1 MIANNSTASS
11 QLVLIVDD
19 DKSIRMTARLILE
32 AKGYRVMEAENGQ
45 QCLDIYRLPSLQ
57 VPSLILMDAVMPG
70 MDGFTCYSE
79 LKKLLGYNCPPTL
92 MLTVLDDRDSI
103 YQSID
108 LGINDYLLKPIN
120 WQDLLQKV
128 QHLLFIQRASKSL
141 KKQLGEL
148 ESLNFSQKSNGKSRF
163 ILNN

>member
-1 MIANNSTASS
+1 
-11 QLVLIVDD
+11 
-19 DKSIRMTARLILE
+19 
-32 AKGYRVMEAENGQ
+32 
-45 QCLDIYRLPSLQ
+45 
-57 VPSLILMDAVMPG
+57 MPG

-79 LKKLLGYNCPPTL
+79 LKKLLGYHCPPTL

-148 ESLNFSQKSNGKSRF
+148 ESLNFSQRSNGKSRF